1 VRKILRI
8 ILILV
13 VSIISLQNSYC
24 QKNFS
29 PGFIV
34 TTKGDTIQGLIDYP
48 DKKYN
53 PSEINFKERNTG
65 EVKVYNPQTIKQLS
79 VKNTVYVSA
88 IIEREI
94 SSAALTQLQ
103 DEQNDFELV
112 RDTVFLNV
120 EFVGDKSLFSF
131 VSDKG
136 NTNFYIKNND
146 VYELLKYKKYLTK
159 IDGKEGIVESK
170 VYLGQLILYLSE
182 NTSIQSQIKN
192 TEYTRKGLRKLFEKY
207 YDLTKSNP
215 EFKRKKDKVVYEKGI
230 LVGASLSTLAIGSN
244 QLDEVD
250 SEFKFKQ
257 KQDFSIGF
265 FYDILLPYNH
275 GRWSINNELVLGQY
289 KLEAEYNDSENF
301 VYGEATHTY
310 LQMNN
315 LVRYKQPIGQ
325 IAIYA
330 NLGLASRI
338 VINDSY
344 SFKNKTDE
352 QNVEQTILHDEL
364 SSVDKSSFDIIGGI
378 GVKLKQYSLELR
390 YAGANKDILFPASN
404 STANTIKFIVAYRF

>member
-1 VRKILRI
+1 MRKILRI

-53 PSEINFKERNTG
+53 PSEINFKEKNTG
-65 EVKVYNPQTIKQLS
+65 EVKVYTPQTIKQLS
-79 VKNTVYVSA
+79 VKNIVYVSA
-88 IIEREI
+88 IVEREI

-131 VSDKG
+131 IPDKG

-159 IDGKEGIVESK
+159 IDGKEGVVESK
-170 VYLGQLILYLSE
+170 VYLGQLILYLNE

-207 YDLTKSNP
+207 YNLTNSNP
-215 EFKRKKDKVVYEKGI
+215 EFKRNKDKVILERGI
-230 LVGASLSTLAIGSN
+230 LAGATLSTLMIGSN
-244 QLDEVD
+244 QFEDTDNGFEYH
-250 SEFKFKQ
+250 Q
-257 KQDFSIGF
+257 KQDFSVGV
-265 FYDILLPYNH
+265 FYDVLLPYNH
-275 GRWSINNELVLGQY
+275 RKWSINNELLLGQY
-289 KLEAEYNDSENF
+289 KLEGEFSDLENNF
-301 VYGEATHTY
+301 KGDAIYTY

-315 LVRYKQPIGQ
+315 LIRYSKPVGKIE
-325 IAIYA
+325 IYA

-404 STANTIKFIVAYRF
+404 STANKIRFLIGYRF